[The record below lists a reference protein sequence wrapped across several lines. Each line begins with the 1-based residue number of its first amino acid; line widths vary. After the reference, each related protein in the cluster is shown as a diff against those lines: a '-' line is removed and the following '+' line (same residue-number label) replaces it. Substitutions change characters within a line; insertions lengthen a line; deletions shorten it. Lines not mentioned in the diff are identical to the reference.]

1 MQRFYSPRGAQGTT
15 RRDAAWV
22 YRRERQPVECW
33 LAERGDMESLRIKK
47 LIAAD
52 VASGKRQQLKQ
63 EAGARQMPVRRD

>member
-1 MQRFYSPRGAQGTT
+1 
-15 RRDAAWV
+15 
-22 YRRERQPVECW
+22 
-33 LAERGDMESLRIKK
+33 MESLRIKK